1 MAFFCLNTPLYV
13 RSQPLVQTLRLNGS
27 SMLVKS
33 HSAFSIPIFA
43 LLTSLFFGART
54 SAQTA
59 SITPVTTD
67 TSAYGHIP
75 ELEYI
80 GSNFPSF
87 KSFIFRRVAQ
97 EYIAN
102 ENGFLLD
109 VKLDTAFLIFKRA
122 TTDTSWFT
130 GTFYSDDEGQKP
142 FLKANSIEK
151 IPLEI
156 KISPNGKITQL
167 RNWKQYRDHF
177 VSALSKQAKA
187 DLINS
192 VYFKEQKE
200 LLNSEGVIRLMVME
214 DLHYLFDFYGD
225 TVDLNLSYLRVKGLK
240 SPFSQETLQVL
251 GDLKIERVHGA
262 ANTLKFKAQNRA
274 EGPIKQQ
281 LMEEAIKY
289 LKVKERD
296 SGSSTQILTVGL
308 NSEQEIDY
316 NIRSK
321 CLMTATLSDVVVL
334 NLQSRGNVRVYQLWD
349 YRFPWE

>member
-1 MAFFCLNTPLYV
+1 MLAKSNSVLPLSFV
-13 RSQPLVQTLRLNGS
+13 
-27 SMLVKS
+27 
-33 HSAFSIPIFA
+33 A
-43 LLTSLFFGART
+43 LLISLFVVGRT
-54 SAQTA
+54 TAQQDSA
-59 SITPVTTD
+59 SLNSSD

-80 GSNFPSF
+80 ESNFPKF

-109 VKLDTAFLIFKRA
+109 VKLDTAYLIFKRA
-122 TTDTSWFT
+122 ATDTTLFI
-130 GTFYSDDEGQKP
+130 GKFYSDDEGQKP

-156 KISPNGKITQL
+156 KIGPNGKITEL
-167 RNWKQYRDHF
+167 KNWKQYRDHL
-177 VSALSKQAKA
+177 VSSLSKQAQA
-187 DLINS
+187 ELINS
-192 VYFKEQKE
+192 VYFQEQKD

-214 DLHYLFDFYGD
+214 DLHYLFNFYGD

-240 SPFSQETLQVL
+240 SPFSQKTLQVL

-274 EGPIKQQ
+274 DGLIKQQ
-281 LMEEAIKY
+281 LMDEAIKY
-289 LKVKERD
+289 LKIKEQD
-296 SGSSTQILTVGL
+296 AGSSTQILTVGL

>member
-1 MAFFCLNTPLYV
+1 
-13 RSQPLVQTLRLNGS
+13 
-27 SMLVKS
+27 MLAKR
-33 HSAFSIPIFA
+33 HSVFSIAIVTLCSSFFFVGRTA
-43 LLTSLFFGART
+43 AQLTAT
-54 SAQTA
+54 STVAA
-59 SITPVTTD
+59 D

-80 GSNFPSF
+80 ESNFPKF

-109 VKLDTAFLIFKRA
+109 VKQDTAYLIFKRV
-122 TTDTSWFT
+122 TTDTTLFI
-130 GTFYSDDEGQKP
+130 GKFYSDDEGQKP
-142 FLKANSIEK
+142 FLRANSIEK

-156 KISPNGKITQL
+156 KIAPNGKITEL

-187 DLINS
+187 ELINS
-192 VYFKEQKE
+192 VYFKEQRD

-214 DLHYLFDFYGD
+214 DLHYLFNFYGD

-251 GDLKIERVHGA
+251 GDLKIERAHGA

-274 EGPIKQQ
+274 DGLIKQQ
-281 LMEEAIKY
+281 LMDEAIKY
-289 LKVKERD
+289 LKVKEKD
-296 SGSSTQILTVGL
+296 AGSSTQILTVGL

-321 CLMTATLSDVVVL
+321 CLMKATLSDVVVL